1 MEEYTQ
7 VDSIFRL
14 LFPLRDWT
22 MVLNRQAPLFSVTIR
37 CLLSLWLFFGC
48 LELVETLQ
56 LIPEAGVE
64 DQAGLDP
71 DEDALAALESG
82 LKSDVLLAGDNLP
95 SVSTAIVQPTFSVSF
110 AGFDPFTHQSLPPP
124 SLPLYQQ
131 FSVYRI

>member
-1 MEEYTQ
+1 M
-7 VDSIFRL
+7 I
-14 LFPLRDWT
+14 
-22 MVLNRQAPLFSVTIR
+22 LNRQAPLSSMTIR

-95 SVSTAIVQPTFSVSF
+95 SVSTAIVQPTFCLLYTSDAADERSSV
-110 AGFDPFTHQSLPPP
+110 D
-124 SLPLYQQ
+124 
-131 FSVYRI
+131 

>member
-1 MEEYTQ
+1 MPKLIHAM
-7 VDSIFRL
+7 S
-14 LFPLRDWT
+14 LRFVILPW
-22 MVLNRQAPLFSVTIR
+22 TIR

-48 LELVETLQ
+48 LELAETVQ

-82 LKSDVLLAGDNLP
+82 LKSDVLLAGDNHS
-95 SVSTAIVQPTFSVSF
+95 SVITTIVEPTLSVSF
-110 AGFDPFTHQSLPPP
+110 SGFEPFTHQSLPPP
-124 SLPLYQQ
+124 PVPLYQQ